1 MRGRPP
7 PKRAPDYT
15 DAALAMGLVNLLWI
29 FMALWAAF
37 GFWAVL
43 LAGLALNHAITRL
56 DQRRQRP

>member
-15 DAALAMGLVNLLWI
+15 GAALAMGLVNLLWI
-29 FMALWAAF
+29 FVALWAAF

-43 LAGLALNHAITRL
+43 AAGLGLNHAITRL
-56 DQRRQRP
+56 AQRRPRS